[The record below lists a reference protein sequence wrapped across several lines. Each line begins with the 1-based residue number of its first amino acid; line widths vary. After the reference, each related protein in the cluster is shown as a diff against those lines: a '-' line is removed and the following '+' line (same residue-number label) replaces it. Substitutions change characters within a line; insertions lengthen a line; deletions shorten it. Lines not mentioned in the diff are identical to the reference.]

1 MAYNSSQ
8 SLMFGFLFGI
18 APGGLLAIIGL
29 VLGGEWAWTLGLIG
43 VWLITIGV
51 FAGPLLGAVGPE
63 IVAERP
69 AISGAML
76 GALPGLLFSVL
87 FLDDVDWINL
97 LAIVGGSML
106 GALVGHWMNRRREHH
121 PGGRIVFHG

>member
-1 MAYNSSQ
+1 MAYNSSL

-18 APGGLLAIIGL
+18 APGGLLVLIGL

-43 VWLITIGV
+43 VWLITVGV

-69 AISGAML
+69 AISGAIL
-76 GALPGLLFSVL
+76 GAIPGLLFSVF
-87 FLDDVDWINL
+87 FLDGVDWINL
-97 LAIVGGSML
+97 LAILVGSML
-106 GALVGHWMNRRREHH
+106 GALAGHWLKQRREHH
-121 PGGRIVFHG
+121 SAGGMVLHG